1 LRMSHIDF
9 MDDTNTVMR
18 HKFLKNWNDDRDAL
32 VYPPSSGRYSVY
44 TGADIVDQ
52 FAFVVYYSIQDDS
65 FASFSYDTL
74 KDQGIRTPVSID
86 DPRLQ
91 KTWHIAVDDIPPM
104 EFCINRIAN
113 VTVYNNTYE
122 FDVTEI
128 HDCVLLKF
136 TEKEVKE
143 IRKNSSVLRELL
155 KERHITFRP
164 EDALI
169 ISKGIL
175 KFSLRTIHFSPVS
188 TDQRP
193 ECYRIDVSVIFD
205 NSRHTGQVY
214 IYLST
219 VISYVTLC
227 SGRVLHGGGIF
238 LVSIIIFIIDMLVLL
253 MCIASFVLCCR
264 ALLRAHLLKLVSF
277 SLTSFSGGGVFL
289 VSIIIFIIDM
299 LVLLMCIASFI
310 LCCRALLRAHLLKL
324 VTMEFVETVLKRK
337 LSLSDRLE
345 FLNLWYLMIVT
356 NDIFI
361 ILGTLCKITI
371 EFRFK

>member
-1 LRMSHIDF
+1 
-9 MDDTNTVMR
+9 
-18 HKFLKNWNDDRDAL
+18 
-32 VYPPSSGRYSVY
+32 
-44 TGADIVDQ
+44 Q
-52 FAFVVYYSIQDDS
+52 YYSIQDDS

-74 KDQGIRTPVSID
+74 KDQGIRAPVSID

-193 ECYRIDVSVIFD
+193 ECYRIDVNF
-205 NSRHTGQVY
+205 T
-214 IYLST
+214 
-219 VISYVTLC
+219 
-227 SGRVLHGGGIF
+227 F
-238 LVSIIIFIIDMLVLL
+238 LLV
-253 MCIASFVLCCR
+253 FV
-264 ALLRAHLLKLVSF
+264 A
-277 SLTSFSGGGVFL
+277 
-289 VSIIIFIIDM
+289 
-299 LVLLMCIASFI
+299 
-310 LCCRALLRAHLLKL
+310 
-324 VTMEFVETVLKRK
+324 
-337 LSLSDRLE
+337 
-345 FLNLWYLMIVT
+345 
-356 NDIFI
+356 
-361 ILGTLCKITI
+361 
-371 EFRFK
+371 